1 MAEILIVTDG
11 PNMVAG
17 VLTRCGYDVTVV
29 PAGQTLLSAL
39 RTLTPDLIL
48 LDLHT
53 SCPSD
58 QQLSR
63 IIRRLKHY
71 SPVLVLSVLAN
82 KDYIHVALEA
92 GADDYLIKPI
102 DDQILTSIIRY
113 LIINGPSHERIL

>member
-11 PNMVAG
+11 PNIVAG

-29 PAGQTLLSAL
+29 PAGKTLLSAL